1 MPGEINFEF
10 RFGKGGSK
18 RPAPG
23 GGQIPFDIVVIA
35 DLAGPTAPNR
45 PLGPL
50 RAVDA
55 ETFDDVFA
63 ATAPKLR
70 IEGVGDGGGALDL
83 PLRSDGEFHPDRL
96 LDALPALRALRSL
109 GAAASDPTNFP
120 KDEASSFER
129 LLGGTP
135 AGRTPSPEARGVDAF
150 IRGVIAPH
158 LVPGSDPRQQ
168 EVLRALEL
176 ATADRLR
183 AVLRQE
189 SVQRLEGTWAGVRR
203 LAHRIETGGPVRLHL
218 IDASP
223 GTIVEDA
230 RHTGEDGVPPALHSL
245 VERAL
250 TAHTLGGR
258 GILLFDLA
266 FRAAVADLALL
277 ARLAALARSVGLPL
291 LAAADPSLAGARD
304 AAQLDDPGSWG
315 TAAGEA
321 APVWNALRGSEL
333 ATWIALGLPRVVARP
348 PYGARTEPVASIA
361 FEEVADDPGPEGFV
375 WMSSAFVLAEIVA
388 AAVAEGDAE
397 PLRAGGRAVDD
408 LPFVAYSV
416 PDGRKLRPA
425 LESSLPDRAVTRLLD
440 AGLTPLVSDT
450 SRAAVVL
457 PRLQS
462 IAEPAVPLGGAAS

>member
-10 RFGKGGSK
+10 RFGKGPK

-23 GGQIPFDIVVIA
+23 DAETPFDIVVIA
-35 DLAGPTAPNR
+35 DLAGPVAPDR
-45 PLGPL
+45 PFGPL
-50 RAVDA
+50 RAIDA

-63 ATAPKLR
+63 AIAPRLP
-70 IEGVGDGGGALDL
+70 IEGVGDGGGALEL
-83 PLRSDGEFHPDRL
+83 PLRSDGDLHPDRL

-109 GAAASDPTNFP
+109 GAAALDPANFP

-135 AGRTPSPEARGVDAF
+135 TGRAPSPEAAGVDAF
-150 IRGVIAPH
+150 IRGVVAPH

-189 SVQRLEGTWAGVRR
+189 AVQRLEGTWAGVRR

-218 IDASP
+218 IDAGL
-223 GTIVEDA
+223 GTLVEDA
-230 RHTGEDGVPPALHSL
+230 RSAGDDGVPPALRSL
-245 VERAL
+245 IERAM
-250 TAHTLGGR
+250 TARVLSGR
-258 GILLFDLA
+258 GLLLVDVTI
-266 FRAAVADLALL
+266 RAALANMALL
-277 ARLAALARSVGLPL
+277 ARLAALARNVGLPI
-291 LAAADPSLAGARD
+291 LAAADPSLAGAAD

-315 TAAGEA
+315 TAAGET
-321 APVWNALRGSEL
+321 APVWDALRRSEL
-333 ATWIALGLPRVVARP
+333 APWIALGLPRVVARP
-348 PYGARTEPVASIA
+348 PYGARTEPVASLP

-375 WMSSAFVLAEIVA
+375 WMNGAFVVAEIVA

-397 PLRAGGRAVDD
+397 PLRVGGRAVDD

-416 PDGRKLRPA
+416 RDGRKLRPA
-425 LESSLPDRAVTRLLD
+425 VESSLPDRAVTRLLD
-440 AGLTPLVSDT
+440 AGLTPLVADA

-462 IAEPAVPLGGAAS
+462 IASPATALGGATD